1 MKIEQVLQTKGV
13 EVFAVKDTDTIASA
27 VSLLNKKNIG
37 AVVVKD
43 ANQSV
48 VGILSERDIVRR
60 LGEDGGDA
68 LQLRAK
74 DCMTPNPFT
83 CGPEATIDDVLGL
96 MTDKRVRHVPVTKG
110 GKLVGVV
117 SIGDIVK
124 RKIDMA
130 VKEAEALKDYIV
142 S

>member
-1 MKIEQVLQTKGV
+1 MKIEQVLQTKGT

-43 ANQSV
+43 ARQNV

-60 LGEDGGDA
+60 LGQDSGETLA
-68 LQLRAK
+68 LRAK
-74 DCMTPNPFT
+74 DCMTPDPIT

-96 MTDKRVRHVPVTKG
+96 MTDRRVRHLPVMKDEQ
-110 GKLVGVV
+110 LVGVV

-124 RKIDMA
+124 RKIDEA